1 MAGVYNSHHNES
13 HIRRLLQQR
22 TAPSNFHCPFQSPVD
37 LPDSPSVYSRSQF
50 TPRPSESSQRFDEP
64 VVPTTHRLQLQPDT
78 VDFDQDPR
86 SSYASSSV
94 YDRTS
99 YVGDY
104 CTEDD
109 EEPENRMS
117 MLGIKMRFHSK
128 APWEIGED
136 DIVEEDEPDNASV
149 YRPPSRSKR
158 SLKNLGSLPRPSGD
172 SSRSGSA
179 DKKSFETTSS
189 QLSSRGALQ

>member
-1 MAGVYNSHHNES
+1 MASVYNSPHNES
-13 HIRRLLQQR
+13 HIRHLLQQR
-22 TAPSNFHCPFQSPVD
+22 TAPSNIHSHFQSLAD
-37 LPDSPSVYSRSQF
+37 FPDSPSVYSRSQF
-50 TPRPSESSQRFDEP
+50 TPRPSESSQRFDE
-64 VVPTTHRLQLQPDT
+64 VVAPRTHRDQLQPDT
-78 VDFDQDPR
+78 VDFGRDPR

-104 CTEDD
+104 CTEEDD
-109 EEPENRMS
+109 EPENRMS

-128 APWEIGED
+128 APWEMGED
-136 DIVEEDEPDNASV
+136 DIVEEDEPDSASV

-158 SLKNLGSLPRPSGD
+158 SLKSFGGLPRPSGD
-172 SSRSGSA
+172 SSRSGSVG
-179 DKKSFETTSS
+179 KKSFETTSS